1 MKRADRVGCWL
12 AVGVAAG
19 LWASGCGPQRGTEPL
34 PVVPSVLE
42 ANGMDVLWQTQLV
55 LAKKTPVSPLRR
67 THLVRLWLCDSLLI
81 GLGDDNWIY
90 AVDAKTGV
98 RRWSMPAAPKHE
110 TVQQPAVHGD
120 KVWVVS
126 TTTLLGLE
134 AAAGREVSKTRLDFA
149 ASGRPAACE
158 THVFIPNIQGY
169 LEALAVMPDIVPWRR
184 WMEGAVTAGPV
195 LDNTMVYFA
204 SQGGQVIASSQSRHR
219 TSWLYRAEGSVTA
232 DLRRTK
238 AGLVLVASLDY
249 SVYAFAGGGGRLV
262 WQYHAGEP
270 VRKAPYAQGD
280 LVFVFTE
287 AKGLTAVDAESGD
300 ARWILAAGQDYAS
313 ADAKNAYIVSRG
325 EDILAVSRSDGK
337 VQFGLPLRHGT
348 LVGENETDS
357 GILYLATPEGQ
368 VMAAAAAKSES
379 P

>member
-1 MKRADRVGCWL
+1 
-12 AVGVAAG
+12 
-19 LWASGCGPQRGTEPL
+19 
-34 PVVPSVLE
+34 
-42 ANGMDVLWQTQLV
+42 
-55 LAKKTPVSPLRR
+55 
-67 THLVRLWLCDSLLI
+67 
-81 GLGDDNWIY
+81 
-90 AVDAKTGV
+90 
-98 RRWSMPAAPKHE
+98 
-110 TVQQPAVHGD
+110 
-120 KVWVVS
+120 VWVVS
-126 TTTLLGLE
+126 TTTLLGLDV
-134 AAAGREVSKTRLDFA
+134 ATGREASKARLDFA

-158 THVFIPNIQGY
+158 THVFIPNVQGY
-169 LEALAVMPDIVPWRR
+169 LEALAVVPDTVSWRR

-204 SQGGQVIASSQSRHR
+204 ALGGQVIASNQARYRMAWMH
-219 TSWLYRAEGSVTA
+219 RAEGAVTA

-287 AKGLTAVDAESGD
+287 AKGLAAVDSESGEE
-300 ARWILAAGQDYAS
+300 RWSLADGLDYAS

-325 EDILAVSRSDGK
+325 DDILAVSRSDGA
-337 VQFGLPLRHGT
+337 VQFGLPLRRGT

-357 GILYLATPEGQ
+357 GLLYLATPEGQ